1 MLQYNHKQV
10 IDIEMKIIEKI
21 TKNKRIIIAIG
32 VSLVIISAF
41 YPILKNIKRAER
53 SNAVAPQID
62 RVFPSVGAVSGGDKI
77 RITGRN
83 FEQAQGVK
91 WLEVHFYHSCV
102 MATNN
107 RTFCWGWNN
116 SGELGIG
123 GSGYI
128 QVPFQIIQGD
138 MPPNTHIVRMSNGGM
153 HTCAIG
159 SDNQTYCWGPNY
171 YGQLGNGST
180 TDANRPVRV
189 VPGQVPYGVFI
200 KQISTSVGH
209 TCAIASNNQT
219 YCWGGNQY
227 GQLGNGTNNNA
238 SIPIAIAQGAIPA
251 GVYLKYVS
259 AGYDHTCAI
268 ASNNQTYCW
277 GGNQYGQLGNGTNN
291 NASIPIAIA
300 QGAIPAGVY
309 LTQIQSAGMFTCGLG
324 SNGWVYCWGQNH
336 GGQLG
341 NGTNHNKLVP
351 TQILQGAI
359 PNGVLIKQISASGN
373 IHSCALAINNQAYCW
388 GNGDNGKLGDGNT
401 SGHDS
406 LVPTQVLQ
414 GAIPVGLAIN
424 TIGTGNNHSCALASN
439 NWVYCWG
446 NSTHGLLGNGVAA
459 SGNDSGVPVA
469 IFKPGVMPSANVGTR
484 VRLGSVDLPTSAV
497 RFISANEIEVTLPAK
512 PASLPANTP
521 LSITVT
527 NPDGTVYTHNNA
539 YTYYQPSVPT
549 ITSVAPNSGAVSG
562 GGTATITGTNF
573 DNLKFKQVSVSPV
586 STCAIDYEGKLYC
599 WGYWLGNALPK
610 LMPAW
615 MHLRLRTIANA
626 NGSVCGITYDN
637 VTYCAGRNDLGQ
649 LANGTAN
656 NSPGPVRITQG
667 QIPSDVYLTTI
678 DAAEYTLCGLGS
690 DNRVYCW
697 GHGANGL
704 LGNGT
709 TVNSHV
715 PVQVSQGQIPTD
727 VTITSV
733 SLGWKAGCVTTTNGN
748 AYCWSADNSSGLLG
762 HWDNSNSLVPRMV
775 TRGEIPHNVTI
786 TKIVPE
792 TLHTCALTSEGKA
805 YCWGN
810 NAHGV
815 LGTGNN
821 TSSLTPKAIQN
832 GQIPAHSRIVG
843 IVLGDSQTCVI
854 TTDNNAYCFGHN
866 NGELGTG
873 VADHTNLP
881 TRVAQGQMIAGTYF
895 TSIDSNV
902 YHSCGISS
910 DARVYCWGNVT
921 LPGSLL
927 GATNNSTLVPVRSVM
942 NNYNVNF
949 GSKVINDLIPVSDTS
964 LQVTIPPANQANPTA
979 PAPHAGV
986 VNVNLARQSDSVTT
1000 NNLQYTYQVP
1010 ITVPQAPINV
1020 SASPAVD
1027 THQAGAIRLKF
1038 QSPSANYDDT
1048 TPSTG
1053 NGNAPITDYVIQYCR
1068 ANATGDGCKD
1078 PTAPMENATIP
1089 DNWVTK
1095 AHSPM
1100 QSTPTNPADHNLSL
1114 VIDHLNPGGSRR
1126 YVFRV
1131 AARNQAGVGAY
1142 STVVSSIPSFITMST
1157 SSTFLDHAITPI
1169 YNQTLTSRKLT
1180 INLKTNLSSGYV
1192 LKMSSIDVENRLVQ
1206 RLSPPIMINATTHT
1220 FNNPGLLG
1228 ANTWGF
1234 YIPNTTTNQA
1244 QSSISYAQFTNNATP
1259 VANKNAQNVAD
1270 KYAVIPPFGQAVT
1283 IAQYNQATDK
1293 KLDVIFGVNVN
1304 KEVISGTYRSAI
1316 LLEMISQ

>member
-21 TKNKRIIIAIG
+21 TKNQRIIIAIG
-32 VSLVIISAF
+32 VSLVMISAF

-53 SNAVAPQID
+53 SNAAAPQID
-62 RVFPSVGAVSGGDKI
+62 RVLPSVGAVSGGDKI

-83 FEQAQGVK
+83 FEQAQGVRQLAVNM
-91 WLEVHFYHSCV
+91 WTSCFIYS
-102 MATNN
+102 NN
-107 RTFCWGWNN
+107 QTFCWGNN
-116 SGELGIG
+116 TGGSLGIG
-123 GSGYI
+123 GDGNSHM
-128 QVPFQIIQGD
+128 PF
-138 MPPNTHIVRMSNGGM
+138 P
-153 HTCAIG
+153 
-159 SDNQTYCWGPNY
+159 
-171 YGQLGNGST
+171 
-180 TDANRPVRV
+180 
-189 VPGQVPYGVFI
+189 F
-200 KQISTSVGH
+200 
-209 TCAIASNNQT
+209 
-219 YCWGGNQY
+219 
-227 GQLGNGTNNNA
+227 
-238 SIPIAIAQGAIPA
+238 
-251 GVYLKYVS
+251 
-259 AGYDHTCAI
+259 
-268 ASNNQTYCW
+268 
-277 GGNQYGQLGNGTNN
+277 
-291 NASIPIAIA
+291 
-300 QGAIPAGVY
+300 
-309 LTQIQSAGMFTCGLG
+309 
-324 SNGWVYCWGQNH
+324 
-336 GGQLG
+336 
-341 NGTNHNKLVP
+341 
-351 TQILQGAI
+351 QILQGAI
-359 PNGVLIKQISASGN
+359 PNGVYLTQLTSGGT
-373 IHSCALAINNQAYCW
+373 HTCALASNQEVYCWGNENNRAVQLPRGAIPHGVYLKTITANVYHTCGLASNNQAYCW
-388 GNGDNGKLGDGNT
+388 GRNQHGQLGNGATIDQWSPVAVSQGEIPNG
-401 SGHDS
+401 
-406 LVPTQVLQ
+406 VYITQ
-414 GAIPVGLAIN
+414 IN
-424 TIGTGNNHSCALASN
+424 AGREFTCALASN
-439 NWVYCWG
+439 QETYCWGNNNYGQLGNGTVFPSTVPSRVVRGAIPNGVYITQIQSAQYFVCALASNRETYCWGNNQNGELGNGDTTNRYVPTQIMPGAIPAGVTIQQLSASFGHTCAVASDNQAYCWGHGAYGRLGNGNKDFAHKSLVPTKVLQGALPLGVWFVSIQTGGDHTCALASDKWVYCWG
-446 NSTHGLLGNGVAA
+446 KSYGGLLGNGVMQ
-459 SGNDSGVPVA
+459 SGQDVAMPVMVV
-469 IFKPGVMPSANVGTR
+469 KNGYMQKTTVGTR
-484 VRLGSVDLPTSAV
+484 VRLGSVDLPASAV

-512 PASLPANTP
+512 PASLPVNTP

-539 YTYYQPSVPT
+539 YTYYQPSAPT
-549 ITSVAPNSGAVSG
+549 ITSVTPSSGAVSG

-615 MHLRLRTIANA
+615 THLRLRTIANA

-832 GQIPAHSRIVG
+832 GQIPAHSRIVD
-843 IVLGDSQTCVI
+843 IALGDSQTCVI

-927 GATNNSTLVPVRSVM
+927 GATNNSTLVPVRSIM

-986 VNVNLARQSDSVTT
+986 VNVNLARQSDSMTT

-1048 TPSTG
+1048 VPSTG
-1053 NGNAPITDYVIQYCR
+1053 NGNTPITDYVIQYCR

-1078 PTAPMENATIP
+1078 PTVPMENATIP

-1100 QSTPTNPADHNLSL
+1100 QSTPTHPADHNLSL

-1126 YVFRV
+1126 YIFRV

-1180 INLKTNLSSGYV
+1180 IDLKTNVSSGYI

-1259 VANKNAQNVAD
+1259 VANKNAQTVAD

-1304 KEVISGTYRSAI
+1304 KEAIAGNYRSAI